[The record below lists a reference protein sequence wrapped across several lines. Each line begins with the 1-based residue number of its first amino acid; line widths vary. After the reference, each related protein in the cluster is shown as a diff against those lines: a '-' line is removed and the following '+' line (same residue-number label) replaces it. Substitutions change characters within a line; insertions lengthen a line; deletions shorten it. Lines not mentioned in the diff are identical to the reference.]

1 MNHPPVQG
9 SYGPLAWVSD
19 AMHGMYPDREG
30 HLRRLGLRP
39 ADDEIS
45 TELPVVGLLGAADW
59 RAATCVLAS
68 PCIDHS
74 SGRISALTASVA
86 GDLLIGLR
94 VAEALGLPMVSF
106 LGSGEETHLV
116 PSGEER
122 CADWQRVAE
131 YVAGLG
137 TRWARGRVDA
147 TFVRTGEPVAWATI
161 KAQTAADHD
170 RVPQAGLDGLH
181 RLVDDNPYPRGTR
194 FTYLYDYYRSNISHY
209 RRPVIE
215 ALAGVDTAHVL
226 VVENVQQI
234 KCVAW
239 ARALNDADGIRT
251 SHLVTCPAP
260 DATNS
265 VRVSRAEP
273 RHRIMLAD
281 VLSGQQ
287 PGSAPYWAFLSALRD
302 RFDAHG

>member
-1 MNHPPVQG
+1 MSHPLVQG
-9 SYGPLAWVSD
+9 SYGPLAWVAD
-19 AMHGMYPDREG
+19 AMHGMYPGRER
-30 HLRRLGLRP
+30 HLRQLGLRP

-45 TELPVVGLLGAADW
+45 TQVPVVGLLGAADW

-74 SGRISALTASVA
+74 SGRVSALTASVA
-86 GDLLIGLR
+86 GDLLIGLH

-116 PSGEER
+116 PGGEDR
-122 CADWQRVAE
+122 CADWRRVAE
-131 YVAGLG
+131 HVAGLG
-137 TRWARGRVDA
+137 ARWARGQVDA
-147 TFVRTGEPVAWATI
+147 TFVRTGEPVAWATLGE
-161 KAQTAADHD
+161 QTAADHD
-170 RVPQAGLDGLH
+170 RVAQGGLDGLH
-181 RLVDDNPYPRGTR
+181 RLADDIPYPRGTR

-215 ALAGVDTAHVL
+215 ALADVDTAHVL

-234 KCVAW
+234 KCVAL

-251 SHLVTCPAP
+251 SHLVTCPVP
-260 DATNS
+260 DVTNS

-281 VLSGQQ
+281 VLDGQP
-287 PGSAPYWAFLSALRD
+287 PGSTPYGAFLSALRD
-302 RFDAHG
+302 RFDAHD